1 MAARTFPFPAH
12 LFRWWLVAPAA
23 FGLMLA
29 AVASRL
35 LRRTREPSMPKM
47 SDEWLRNHDQDT
59 GREPDPWR

>member
-1 MAARTFPFPAH
+1 M
-12 LFRWWLVAPAA
+12 APAA

-47 SDEWLRNHDQDT
+47 SDEWLHNLDRDS
-59 GREPDPWR
+59 GREPDSWR